1 MKINKNH
8 SRLLKLISIVT
19 ITSSSIILPSFLV
32 TKNQESFISYKQD
45 GGSGGSETSGGS
57 GSGSGG
63 SGATGSG
70 DSGTN
75 GNNGNESPKTFNTR
89 EARTK
94 DPTFNTFKETIKEK
108 LKKGIEEVK
117 KEIDAFLEKELKEI
131 GDLKTPDAK
140 DKYIEKIERKTY
152 LTELKKF
159 FDKKDSNSFIDK
171 PDEFGF
177 NISFPYII
185 ANLEKLYTATI
196 KFEGKDYSDIKIGK
210 SGDTAKDIK
219 GGNKKLDYS
228 DVITNDTG
236 KVITDTKAQDNFIN
250 SKEFDDAV
258 KGYLTTWKNE
268 VKKMIYQKQDV
279 LEFGK
284 DIFFEPTN
292 NNTTNPENTTQVD
305 QYKVYLD
312 TKKHK
317 SWSEYI
323 KNKISKRFTH
333 FDLEQNQ
340 KFKIIDEAKPT
351 PTPTKPTLPDP
362 TNKPLVPTNPPS
374 SQITQAVEALPNLE
388 PYINY
393 QFANYDLSSI
403 GSQLSSAQ
411 GEEKEKYFFFLNPI
425 NTRFKYTVD
434 SVSGNNVVVRITDQA
449 KNGNS
454 RTYIYENVQIGKD
467 WRFLMLLEKESKYIE
482 KEFNKLYKALLLD
495 EKINYNSLA
504 HDSLQESLFSL
515 VNAATQIVSS
525 TNFKSL
531 WFDNIINNYQKID
544 ESDQLG
550 DYTNWANKKASPLF
564 ETLLRVISASKL
576 NNNPGWYVLVKAFN
590 NVKYDLD
597 QLTND
602 ESTYNSHLRRAQE
615 LDLDLKYYDQLYEA
629 LEHSI
634 LKLTTTAN
642 QLTKNLGISSWF
654 NKYTDDLKDTR
665 EYVEILRNL
674 LTGKQISKGSEDY
687 KEFMAN
693 YQKAIDKLSQK
704 NQTTNKTA
712 IIIGSI
718 LLSLG
723 LLFIITNLLILLI
736 KTKKKNKNSK
746 LIFIV
751 TSCISAISSVMG
763 IILLILGMKG

>member
-1 MKINKNH
+1 MKVNKNY
-8 SRLLKLISIVT
+8 SRLFKLISIVT
-19 ITSSSIILPSFLV
+19 ITSSSILLPSFLV
-32 TKNQESFISYKQD
+32 TKSQGNFISYKQENSSSSS
-45 GGSGGSETSGGS
+45 GTSSGGSDTGAGRNTDTGS
-57 GSGSGG
+57 GSNGG
-63 SGATGSG
+63 F
-70 DSGTN
+70 
-75 GNNGNESPKTFNTR
+75 ETFNTR
-89 EARTK
+89 RNREK
-94 DPTFNTFKETIKEK
+94 DPSFNTFKETIKEK

-117 KEIDAFLEKELKEI
+117 KEIDSFLDKEIKEI
-131 GDLKTPDAK
+131 GDLKTPD
-140 DKYIEKIERKTY
+140 DKNKYFEKIERKTY

-159 FDKKDSNSFIDK
+159 FDKKDSNSFVDK

-185 ANLEKLYTATI
+185 ANLEKLYTATV
-196 KFEGKDYSDIKIGK
+196 KFDGKDYSDIKVGK
-210 SGDTAKDIK
+210 SGDSAKDIK
-219 GGNKKLDYS
+219 GSDKKLDYS
-228 DVITNDTG
+228 DVITNDVG
-236 KVITDTKAQDNFIN
+236 KIITDTKAQDNFIN
-250 SKEFDDAV
+250 SKEFDDVV
-258 KGYLTTWKNE
+258 KGYLATWKNE
-268 VKKMIYQKQDV
+268 VKKMIYQKQDI

-292 NNTTNPENTTQVD
+292 GNTTTSENTTQVD

-323 KNKISKRFTH
+323 KEKISKRFTH

-340 KFKIIDEAKPT
+340 KFKIVDEAKPT

-393 QFANYDLSSI
+393 QFVSYDLSSI
-403 GSQLSSAQ
+403 GSQLSSSQ
-411 GEEKEKYFFFLNPI
+411 DEEKDKYFFFLNPI

-434 SVSGNNVVVRITDQA
+434 SVNGNSVVVRITDQA
-449 KNGNS
+449 KSGNS
-454 RTYIYENVQIGKD
+454 RTYIYENVQVGKD

-482 KEFNKLYKALLLD
+482 QEFNKLYKALLLD

-504 HDSLQESLFSL
+504 HDSLQESVFSL

-525 TNFKSL
+525 SSFKSL
-531 WFDNIINNYQKID
+531 WFENIINNYQKID

-550 DYTNWANKKASPLF
+550 DYTNWANKKAKYLF
-564 ETLLRVISASKL
+564 ETLLKAISASKL

-602 ESTYNSHLRRAQE
+602 ESTYNSHLKRAQE
-615 LDLDLKYYDQLYEA
+615 FDLDLKYYDQLYDA

-634 LKLTTTAN
+634 LKLSTTAN
-642 QLTKNLGISSWF
+642 QLTKNLHISSWF
-654 NKYTDDLKDTR
+654 NKYTDDIKDAR

-674 LTGKQISKGSEDY
+674 LTGKPISKDSEDY
-687 KEFMAN
+687 KEFMTN
-693 YQKAIDKLSQK
+693 YQKAIDKLNEK

-718 LLSLG
+718 LLALG
-723 LLFIITNLLILLI
+723 LLFIITNLLILFI
-736 KTKKKNKNSK
+736 KAKKKNKNSK

-751 TSCISAISSVMG
+751 TSCISTISSVMG

>member
-45 GGSGGSETSGGS
+45 GGSGSGAGNGGT

-63 SGATGSG
+63 SGTTGTG
-70 DSGTN
+70 GSGTN
-75 GNNGNESPKTFNTR
+75 GTNNGNYETFNTR
-89 EARTK
+89 GKREK
-94 DPTFNTFKETIKEK
+94 DPTFSTFKEKLKEQ

-117 KEIDAFLEKELKEI
+117 NEINSFLDEELKKI
-131 GDLKTPDAK
+131 GDLKSPET
-140 DKYIEKIERKTY
+140 DKNKYFEKIERKTY
-152 LTELKKF
+152 LTELKKY
-159 FDKKDSNSFIDK
+159 FDKEKNWTEK
-171 PDEFGF
+171 PDELGF
-177 NISFPYII
+177 NITFPYVI
-185 ANLEKLYTATI
+185 ANLEKLYTATV
-196 KFEGKDYSDIKIGK
+196 KFEGKDYSDVKVGLSTDK
-210 SGDTAKDIK
+210 TKDINNK
-219 GGNKKLDYS
+219 EKKLDYS
-228 DVITNDTG
+228 DVING
-236 KVITDTKAQDNFIN
+236 KNKLAPDSKPQDNFIN

-258 KGYLTTWKNE
+258 NNYLKTWKAD
-268 VKKMIYQKQDV
+268 VKKMIYQNQDI

-284 DIFFEPTN
+284 DIFLTPSNGTN
-292 NNTTNPENTTQVD
+292 SSSRSETTTQVD
-305 QYKVYLD
+305 GYTVFLND
-312 TKKHK
+312 KKHK
-317 SWSEYI
+317 NWNEYI
-323 KNKISKRFTH
+323 KEKISKRFTH

-340 KFKIIDEAKPT
+340 KFKIVDEAKPT

-374 SQITQAVEALPNLE
+374 SQITQAVESLPNLE

-393 QFANYDLSSI
+393 QFASYDLSNLKSN
-403 GSQLSSAQ
+403 LSSAQ
-411 GEEKEKYFFFLNPI
+411 PEEKEKYFFFLNPI

-434 SVSGNNVVVRITDQA
+434 QVLDNNSVVVRITDQA

-564 ETLLRVISASKL
+564 ETLLRAISASKL

-693 YQKAIDKLSQK
+693 YQKAIDKLSQR

>member
-45 GGSGGSETSGGS
+45 GGSGSGAGNGGT

-63 SGATGSG
+63 SGTTGTG
-70 DSGTN
+70 GSGTN
-75 GNNGNESPKTFNTR
+75 GTNNGNYETFNTR
-89 EARTK
+89 GKREK
-94 DPTFNTFKETIKEK
+94 DPTFSTFKEKLKEQ

-117 KEIDAFLEKELKEI
+117 NEINSFLDEELKKI
-131 GDLKTPDAK
+131 GDLKSPET
-140 DKYIEKIERKTY
+140 DKNKYFEKIERKTY
-152 LTELKKF
+152 LTELKKY
-159 FDKKDSNSFIDK
+159 FDKEKNWTEK
-171 PDEFGF
+171 PDELGF
-177 NISFPYII
+177 NITFPYVI
-185 ANLEKLYTATI
+185 ANLEKLYTATV
-196 KFEGKDYSDIKIGK
+196 KFEGKDYSDVKVGLSTDK
-210 SGDTAKDIK
+210 TKDINNK
-219 GGNKKLDYS
+219 EKKLDYS
-228 DVITNDTG
+228 DVING
-236 KVITDTKAQDNFIN
+236 KNKLAPDSKPQDNFIN

-258 KGYLTTWKNE
+258 NNYLKTWKAD
-268 VKKMIYQKQDV
+268 VKKMIYQNQDI

-284 DIFFEPTN
+284 DIFLTPSNGTN
-292 NNTTNPENTTQVD
+292 SSSRSETTTQVD
-305 QYKVYLD
+305 GYTVFLND
-312 TKKHK
+312 KKHK
-317 SWSEYI
+317 NWNEYI
-323 KNKISKRFTH
+323 KEKISKRFTH

-340 KFKIIDEAKPT
+340 KFKIVDEAKPT

-374 SQITQAVEALPNLE
+374 SQITQAVESLPNLE

-393 QFANYDLSSI
+393 QFASYDLSNLKSN
-403 GSQLSSAQ
+403 LSSAQ
-411 GEEKEKYFFFLNPI
+411 PEEKEKYFFFLNPI

-434 SVSGNNVVVRITDQA
+434 QVLDNNSVVVRITDQA

-564 ETLLRVISASKL
+564 ETLLRAISASKL

>member
-45 GGSGGSETSGGS
+45 GGSGSGAGNGGT

-63 SGATGSG
+63 SGTTGTG
-70 DSGTN
+70 GSGTN
-75 GNNGNESPKTFNTR
+75 GTNNGNYETFNTR
-89 EARTK
+89 GKREK
-94 DPTFNTFKETIKEK
+94 DPTFSTFKEKLKEQ

-117 KEIDAFLEKELKEI
+117 NEINSFLDEELKKI
-131 GDLKTPDAK
+131 GDLKSPET
-140 DKYIEKIERKTY
+140 DKNKYFEKIERKTY
-152 LTELKKF
+152 LTELKKY
-159 FDKKDSNSFIDK
+159 FDKEKNWTEK
-171 PDEFGF
+171 PDELGF
-177 NISFPYII
+177 NITFPYVI
-185 ANLEKLYTATI
+185 ANLEKLYTATV
-196 KFEGKDYSDIKIGK
+196 KFEGKDYSDVKVGLSTDK
-210 SGDTAKDIK
+210 TKDINNK
-219 GGNKKLDYS
+219 EKKLDYS
-228 DVITNDTG
+228 DVING
-236 KVITDTKAQDNFIN
+236 KNKLAPDSKPQDNFIN

-258 KGYLTTWKNE
+258 NNYLKTWKAD
-268 VKKMIYQKQDV
+268 VKKMIYQNQDI

-284 DIFFEPTN
+284 DIFLTPSNGTN
-292 NNTTNPENTTQVD
+292 SSSRSDTTTQVD
-305 QYKVYLD
+305 GYTVFLND
-312 TKKHK
+312 KKHK
-317 SWSEYI
+317 NWNEYI
-323 KNKISKRFTH
+323 KEKISKRFTN

-340 KFKIIDEAKPT
+340 KFKIVDEAKPT

-374 SQITQAVEALPNLE
+374 SQITQAVESLPNLE

-393 QFANYDLSSI
+393 QFASYDLSNLKSN
-403 GSQLSSAQ
+403 LSSAQ
-411 GEEKEKYFFFLNPI
+411 PEEKEKYFFFLNPI

-434 SVSGNNVVVRITDQA
+434 QVLDNNSVVVRITDQA

-564 ETLLRVISASKL
+564 ETLLRAISASKL

-693 YQKAIDKLSQK
+693 YQKAIDKLSQR

>member
-45 GGSGGSETSGGS
+45 GGSGSGAGNGGT

-63 SGATGSG
+63 SGTTGTG
-70 DSGTN
+70 GSGTN
-75 GNNGNESPKTFNTR
+75 GTNNGNYETFNTR
-89 EARTK
+89 GKREK
-94 DPTFNTFKETIKEK
+94 DPTFSTFKEKLKEQ

-117 KEIDAFLEKELKEI
+117 NEINSFLDEELKKI
-131 GDLKTPDAK
+131 GDLKSPET
-140 DKYIEKIERKTY
+140 DKNKYFEKIERKTY
-152 LTELKKF
+152 LTELKKY
-159 FDKKDSNSFIDK
+159 FDKEKNWTEK
-171 PDEFGF
+171 PDELGF
-177 NISFPYII
+177 NITFPYVI
-185 ANLEKLYTATI
+185 ANLEKLYTATV
-196 KFEGKDYSDIKIGK
+196 KFEGKDYSDVKVGLSTDK
-210 SGDTAKDIK
+210 TKDINNK
-219 GGNKKLDYS
+219 EKKLDYS
-228 DVITNDTG
+228 DVING
-236 KVITDTKAQDNFIN
+236 KNKLAPDSKPQDNFIN

-258 KGYLTTWKNE
+258 NNYLKTWKAD
-268 VKKMIYQKQDV
+268 VKKMIYQNQDI

-284 DIFFEPTN
+284 DIFLTPSNGTN
-292 NNTTNPENTTQVD
+292 SSSRSETTTQVD
-305 QYKVYLD
+305 GYTVFLND
-312 TKKHK
+312 KKHK
-317 SWSEYI
+317 NWNEYI
-323 KNKISKRFTH
+323 KEKISKRFTN

-340 KFKIIDEAKPT
+340 KFKIVDEAKPT

-374 SQITQAVEALPNLE
+374 SQITQAVESLPNLE

-393 QFANYDLSSI
+393 QFASYDLSNLKSN
-403 GSQLSSAQ
+403 LSSAQ
-411 GEEKEKYFFFLNPI
+411 PEEKEKYFFFLNPI

-434 SVSGNNVVVRITDQA
+434 QVLDNNSVVVRITDQA

-564 ETLLRVISASKL
+564 ETLLRAISASKL

-693 YQKAIDKLSQK
+693 YQKAIDKLSQR

>member
-1 MKINKNH
+1 MKVNKNH
-8 SRLLKLISIVT
+8 SRLFKLISIVT
-19 ITSSSIILPSFLV
+19 ITSSSILLPSFLV
-32 TKNQESFISYKQD
+32 TKSKDNLINYKQENSSSS
-45 GGSGGSETSGGS
+45 SGTSSGGS
-57 GSGSGG
+57 GSGTGRNTD
-63 SGATGSG
+63 TGSG
-70 DSGTN
+70 SN
-75 GNNGNESPKTFNTR
+75 GEFETFNTR
-89 EARTK
+89 RNREK
-94 DPTFNTFKETIKEK
+94 DPSFNTFKETIKEK

-117 KEIDAFLEKELKEI
+117 KEIDSFLDKEIKEI
-131 GDLKTPDAK
+131 GDLKTPD
-140 DKYIEKIERKTY
+140 DKNKYFEKIERKTY

-159 FDKKDSNSFIDK
+159 FDKKDSNSFVDK

-185 ANLEKLYTATI
+185 ANLEKLYTATV
-196 KFEGKDYSDIKIGK
+196 KFDGKDYSDIKVGK
-210 SGDTAKDIK
+210 SGDSAKDIK
-219 GGNKKLDYS
+219 GSDKKLDYS
-228 DVITNDTG
+228 DVITNDVG
-236 KVITDTKAQDNFIN
+236 KIITDTKAQDNFIN
-250 SKEFDDAV
+250 SKEFDDVV

-268 VKKMIYQKQDV
+268 VKKMIYQKQDI

-292 NNTTNPENTTQVD
+292 ANTTTSENTTQVD

-323 KNKISKRFTH
+323 KEKISKRFTH

-340 KFKIIDEAKPT
+340 KFKIVDEAKPT

-393 QFANYDLSSI
+393 QFASYDLSSI
-403 GSQLSSAQ
+403 GSQLSSSQ
-411 GEEKEKYFFFLNPI
+411 DEEKDKYFFFLNPI

-434 SVSGNNVVVRITDQA
+434 SVNGNSVVVRITDQA
-449 KNGNS
+449 KSGNS
-454 RTYIYENVQIGKD
+454 RTYIYENVQVGKD

-482 KEFNKLYKALLLD
+482 QEFNKLYKALLLD

-504 HDSLQESLFSL
+504 HDSLQESVFSL

-525 TNFKSL
+525 SSFKSL
-531 WFDNIINNYQKID
+531 WFENIINNYQKID
-544 ESDQLG
+544 ESDQFG
-550 DYTNWANKKASPLF
+550 DYTNWANKKAKYLF
-564 ETLLRVISASKL
+564 ETLLKAISASKL

-602 ESTYNSHLRRAQE
+602 ESTYNSHLKRAQE
-615 LDLDLKYYDQLYEA
+615 FDLDLKYYDQLYDA

-634 LKLTTTAN
+634 LKLSTTAN
-642 QLTKNLGISSWF
+642 QLTKNLHISSWF
-654 NKYTDDLKDTR
+654 NKYTDDIKDAR

-674 LTGKQISKGSEDY
+674 LTGKPISKDSEDY
-687 KEFMAN
+687 KEFMTN
-693 YQKAIDKLSQK
+693 YQKAIDKLNEK

-723 LLFIITNLLILLI
+723 LLFIITNLLILFI
-736 KTKKKNKNSK
+736 KAKKKNKNSK

-751 TSCISAISSVMG
+751 TSCISTISSVMG

>member
-45 GGSGGSETSGGS
+45 GGSGSGAGNGGT

-63 SGATGSG
+63 R
-70 DSGTN
+70 GTN
-75 GNNGNESPKTFNTR
+75 GNGGGEPPKTFNTK
-89 EARTK
+89 EKRTK
-94 DPTFNTFKETIKEK
+94 DPNFVNFKKTIKEK

-117 KEIDAFLEKELKEI
+117 KEIDSFLDKELKEI
-131 GDLKTPDAK
+131 GDLKTPEDK
-140 DKYIEKIERKTY
+140 DKYFEKIERKTY
-152 LTELKKF
+152 LTELKKYF
-159 FDKKDSNSFIDK
+159 NKQDSNTLIDK

-177 NISFPYII
+177 NITFPYII
-185 ANLEKLYTATI
+185 SNLEKLYTATV
-196 KFEGKDYSDIKIGK
+196 KFNGKDYSDIKVGSSSDI
-210 SGDTAKDIK
+210 AKDIK
-219 GGNKKLDYS
+219 ESDKKLDYS
-228 DVITNDTG
+228 DVIKTEDG
-236 KVITDTKAQDNFIN
+236 KVIPGTEKQDNFIN
-250 SKEFDDAV
+250 GKEFDDAIN
-258 KGYLTTWKNE
+258 GYLTSWKNE
-268 VKKMIYQKQDV
+268 VKNMIYQKQDI

-284 DIFFEPTN
+284 DIFLTPN
-292 NNTTNPENTTQVD
+292 NNTASNSGAENSTQVD
-305 QYKVYLD
+305 GYTVFLNNKN
-312 TKKHK
+312 HK
-317 SWSEYI
+317 TWADYI
-323 KNKISKRFTH
+323 KKKISKRFTH

-449 KNGNS
+449 KSGNS
-454 RTYIYENVQIGKD
+454 RTYIYENVQTNKD

-531 WFDNIINNYQKID
+531 WFDNIINNYSKID
-544 ESDQLG
+544 PESVG
-550 DYTNWANKKASPLF
+550 EDYTNWANKKASPLF
-564 ETLLRVISASKL
+564 ETLLRAISASKL